1 MTQPAA
7 SSSAPPASIAKALL
21 ADRHFL
27 LAAGILAV
35 TAAGWGAATR
45 WLNLTTFKDRVPWTK
60 DAQVGPDFRLRLVP
74 LDPNTSLDGNLGPF
88 HRLVPDEERMAKD
101 PKYRN
106 WEVHTRQNLEGL
118 AIGTVV
124 DRDNLAERKSN
135 WYLIRR
141 YVDTE
146 PNAAVRVWQ
155 LDVYYYTGGADTV
168 PHIPDICAEASGARI
183 LSSGSVRF
191 QVPAAP
197 DPWPKTVSFHRTRYT
212 LADGES
218 SAAYYVFSMNG
229 VFGERRLWVRW
240 ELLNPFL
247 RYAYFAKIQFSPL
260 GGTADFDE
268 MDRSAEKFMRYAL
281 PEVLKALPSSRDVKA
296 LEQAPR

>member
-7 SSSAPPASIAKALL
+7 SPSARPASIAKALV

-35 TAAGWGAATR
+35 TWAGWEAATY
-45 WLNLTTFKDRVPWTK
+45 WLKLTTFKERVPCTK

-74 LDPNTSLDGNLGPF
+74 LDSNVSLDANLGPF
-88 HRLVPDEERMAKD
+88 RRLVPDEERVAKD

-106 WEVHTRQNLEGL
+106 WEVHRKQDLETL
-118 AIGTVV
+118 SIGTVV
-124 DRDNLAERKSN
+124 DRDHLADRKSN
-135 WYLIRR
+135 WYLVRR

-168 PHIPDICAEASGARI
+168 PHIPDICAEASGAKV
-183 LSSGSVRF
+183 LSSGSVPFR
-191 QVPAAP
+191 VPAAP
-197 DPWPKTVSFHRTRYT
+197 EDWPKTVSFHRTRYS

-240 ELLNPFL
+240 ELLNPFI

-260 GGTADFDE
+260 AGTADFDE
-268 MDRSAEKFMRYAL
+268 IDLAAEKFMRYAL
-281 PEVLKALPSSRDVKA
+281 PEVLRALPSSRDVKA